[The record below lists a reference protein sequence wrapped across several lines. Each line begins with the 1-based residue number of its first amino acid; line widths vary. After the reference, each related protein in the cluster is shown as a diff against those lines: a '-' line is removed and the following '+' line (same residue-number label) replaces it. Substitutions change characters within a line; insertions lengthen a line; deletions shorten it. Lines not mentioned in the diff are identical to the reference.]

1 MVLKESLGGNSHT
14 TIIAAVSP
22 SNRDYNET
30 ISTLKYADSA
40 KRIKMHVAANVTS
53 GISIADGANAI
64 QLVPLLQAEVA
75 KLKEMLQEQ
84 QTRRPPSPPLSLM
97 QSSTSPPNEAVME
110 MKARVE
116 ELERQLLERE
126 DLIRRLGEGGSGDLG
141 NAPGLVRTT
150 SMSSDIN
157 EPLMI
162 NTSAYLNDESMESS
176 RKSIVHPLV
185 LLPDDPVNINL
196 PRIVNLNQDPLFS
209 ECLVYYIPEGFIVA
223 GNDEANVDIFL
234 SGPDLLSKHCVFHNH
249 GGVVYIGP
257 TREVDLSPTS
267 GERGRL
273 FINGVDINGLREQ
286 SDSWRHPDPSVVIE
300 GGLMRL
306 SNYDRIA
313 IGKYHLFRFE
323 NSRNKSPRALDV
335 DKAFIPDWEFA
346 HHELLPH
353 IINSTAITA
362 SLTPPRVPDSPIM
375 SKKGSPK
382 KVQPAEDT
390 RRVRFLDEATRS
402 KPSAAEHP
410 QSQADFRKMMRQ
422 AFQATA
428 EQPIS
433 KEAKESNSLA
443 RRFADIAIPDWS
455 APSYSGYTD
464 RPAAPHQTVYDRKVV
479 VEATQKFDDEVESL
493 QNELSRMH
501 QNLQERM
508 KKYKAMSRT

>member
-84 QTRRPPSPPLSLM
+84 QNRRPPTPPLM
-97 QSSTSPPNEAVME
+97 QSSLSSSPSAEAVLE

-126 DLIRRLGEGGSGDLG
+126 ELIKRLGEASSGDLG
-141 NAPGLVRTT
+141 GTPGLMRSA
-150 SMSSDIN
+150 SMSDVN
-157 EPLMI
+157 ESSFL
-162 NTSAYLNDESMESS
+162 NTSTNLIDESMESS

-257 TREVDLSPTS
+257 TREVDASPIA

-273 FINGVDINGLREQ
+273 FINGVDISGLRDQ
-286 SDSWRHPDPSVVIE
+286 ANSWRHPDPSAIIE

-323 NSRNKSPRALDV
+323 NLRNKSPRVSDAEKAL
-335 DKAFIPDWEFA
+335 IPDWEFA

-353 IINSTAITA
+353 ILSQTAISV
-362 SLTPPRVPDSPIM
+362 SLSPPRIIDEPIM
-375 SKKGSPK
+375 YKQNSPK
-382 KVQPAEDT
+382 KIPQIEDT
-390 RRVRFLDEATRS
+390 RRVRFSDETALPQTS
-402 KPSAAEHP
+402 KTEGS
-410 QSQADFRKMMRQ
+410 QSQADFRKMMRK
-422 AFQATA
+422 AFETTA
-428 EQPIS
+428 EHS
-433 KEAKESNSLA
+433 SSSELSLPPT
-443 RRFADIAIPDWS
+443 RFADFAV
-455 APSYSGYTD
+455 PSRPTSTHINRVTD
-464 RPAAPHQTVYDRKVV
+464 RYIPTESLYDAKVV
-479 VEATQKFDDEVESL
+479 VQATKNFDDEVESL